1 MGVAEIEEALR
12 VEVLEVCRFYCLQV
26 WNEAFDQ
33 ARVETSSAL
42 KRAKSVHYL
51 PTIRASGSSGF
62 KADTASKEANEGKES
77 LTKALPTAN
86 IPPKKAEQSKVV
98 EKAADT
104 SKEVAHDA
112 TLPPIALKDPPKEKE
127 PSHNMEIMLATLPMP
142 TKEDLKGEGQ
152 APFTAAST

>member
-62 KADTASKEANEGKES
+62 KADTASKEANEGKENP
-77 LTKALPTAN
+77 TKALPIAN
-86 IPPKKAEQSKVV
+86 IPPKKAE
-98 EKAADT
+98 
-104 SKEVAHDA
+104 
-112 TLPPIALKDPPKEKE
+112 
-127 PSHNMEIMLATLPMP
+127 
-142 TKEDLKGEGQ
+142 
-152 APFTAAST
+152 

>member
-1 MGVAEIEEALR
+1 MGVAETEEALR
-12 VEVLEVCRFYCLQV
+12 AEVSEVCRFYCLQV

-33 ARVETSSAL
+33 ARVETSSSL
-42 KRAKSVHYL
+42 KRAKSVYYL

-62 KADTASKEANEGKES
+62 KADIAPKEANEGKES
-77 LTKALPTAN
+77 PTKALPTAN
-86 IPPKKAEQSKVV
+86 IPPKKAEQSEVAEKV
-98 EKAADT
+98 ADA

-112 TLPPIALKDPPKEKE
+112 TLPSIALKDPPKEKE
-127 PSHNMEIMLATLPMP
+127 ASHNMEIMLETLPIP